1 MRASKRIRMHHET
14 KLPYIQIISFFY
26 QWTII
31 GASKFDVFFGPA
43 LDSFWIEP
51 GGLFDLPGGVGGLGV
66 WVNVAGG
73 PPGTACRWVGSCDLF
88 FSGWNSTAIWGWWDR
103 IHWFCGT
110 LNNSCGI
117 LRQPMVLVVQKAPIG
132 STSKLPSAR
141 SLFSLSR
148 WLHSRWQSREDH
160 QKEEGGGIL
169 DSVMFHLG
177 QPTSKISSVSGWKT
191 SFPTDVST
199 TTALGSGILDSIRH
213 AKTLA
218 MDDYC
223 V

>member
-1 MRASKRIRMHHET
+1 MKQNYHIFKSYPFLSVDNYWCFKIWCFFLV
-14 KLPYIQIISFFY
+14 LP
-26 QWTII
+26 W
-31 GASKFDVFFGPA
+31 
-43 LDSFWIEP
+43 DSFWIEP
-51 GGLFDLPGGVGGLGV
+51 GGLFDLPGVGGLGV

-73 PPGTACRWVGSCDLF
+73 PLAGGLVVVTFFFQGETRQQFGAGEIGSIGFVAFKLEF
-88 FSGWNSTAIWGWWDR
+88 L
-103 IHWFCGT
+103 T

-117 LRQPMVLVVQKAPIG
+117 LRQPMGLVVQKAPIG